1 MATNNNICTDG
12 KPPPPSESQSDPPV
26 DPAVDPTSWMKTLSA
41 DATLAK
47 LIVFGTHSS
56 CDLTTQKLSIMEQL
70 NCGARFVDLRLTLV
84 DGEVCILEQPA
95 VMLKEVL
102 RNIRMFVTA
111 NKTEKVIVYLRSSD
125 PNIWPVVKDSFTDK
139 VKPYLILKTDSA
151 KPLSEME
158 GSIVIIAPNALDMEE
173 NWGEDTIEHLAPQ
186 NAITK
191 DDLHAFLQ
199 TTAEKLKVKK
209 DKLVWVE
216 VRSLAEGDIVRTDM
230 ELGEVINYFSVATKN
245 FNIITFSLINDRTHF
260 DHMIGVI

>member
-1 MATNNNICTDG
+1 
-12 KPPPPSESQSDPPV
+12 
-26 DPAVDPTSWMKTLSA
+26 
-41 DATLAK
+41 
-47 LIVFGTHSS
+47 
-56 CDLTTQKLSIMEQL
+56 MEQL

-139 VKPYLILKTDSA
+139 VKPYLILKADSA
-151 KPLSEME
+151 KLLSEMK

-216 VRSLAEGDIVRTDM
+216 VRSLDELENRKDN
-230 ELGEVINYFSVATKN
+230 ELGGVVDSFKDKPKN
-245 FNIITFSLINDRTHF
+245 FNILTFSLIDESHF
-260 DHMIGVI
+260 HDLGKGGVKCGEM